1 MTALTS
7 WTEMSHK
14 EQLESTI
21 WDAYKDA
28 YGFRPRHLNL
38 QAMSEAELEALLLD
52 LDLGEECARADALRV
67 EEEAEAADRVERT
80 ILALMESGAK
90 DRAMA
95 VRWLHEANDTAGDA
109 EYLCFCLGVA
119 YGYFKE

>member
-38 QAMSEAELEALLLD
+38 QAMSEAELEALLV
-52 LDLGEECARADALRV
+52 DLGEECARTDALRV
-67 EEEAEAADRVERT
+67 EEEAERADHAERT
-80 ILALMESGAK
+80 ILNLMASGAK

-95 VRWLHEANDTAGDA
+95 IRWLHEAHNTAGDA

>member
-1 MTALTS
+1 
-7 WTEMSHK
+7 MSHK

-38 QAMSEAELEALLLD
+38 QAMSEPELEALL
-52 LDLGEECARADALRV
+52 LDLGEECARADALQV
-67 EEEAEAADRVERT
+67 ELELAAADRVERT
-80 ILALMESGAK
+80 ILDLMDAGAK

-95 VRWLHEANDTAGDA
+95 VRWLHEAHDTAGDA

-119 YGYFKE
+119 YGYFKEQ

>member
-21 WDAYKDA
+21 RDAYKDA

-38 QAMSEAELEALLLD
+38 QAMSEAELEALL

>member
-1 MTALTS
+1 MTAFTN
-7 WTEMSHK
+7 WTELTPK
-14 EQLESTI
+14 EQLESTV

-28 YGFRPRHLNL
+28 HGFRPRHLNL
-38 QAMSEAELEALLLD
+38 QAMSETELEALL

-67 EEEAEAADRVERT
+67 EDEAERADHVERT
-80 ILALMESGAK
+80 ILNLMESGAK

-95 VRWLHEANDTAGDA
+95 IRWLHEANDTAGDA

>member
-14 EQLESTI
+14 EQLECTI

-52 LDLGEECARADALRV
+52 LGEECARADALRV
-67 EEEAEAADRVERT
+67 DLEAEAADRVERT
-80 ILALMESGAK
+80 ILNLMESGAR